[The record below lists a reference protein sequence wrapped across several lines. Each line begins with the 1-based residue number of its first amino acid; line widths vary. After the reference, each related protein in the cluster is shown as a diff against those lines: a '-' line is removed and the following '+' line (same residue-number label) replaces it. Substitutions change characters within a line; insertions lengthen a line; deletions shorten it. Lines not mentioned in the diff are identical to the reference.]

1 MKRLLPILFLLVSL
15 ICVNAQESELQL
27 DTLAGGVSFESQK
40 EFYIFGDVAV
50 IGNNILSK
58 DDKDAFNNPLAN
70 NDDTKM
76 RYVDI
81 DSDTETFSSSQA
93 TLNLPTDFKK
103 IAYAGLYWTATYAY
117 EKGTRK
123 EQKGNYDY
131 RGNGERSTVINQ
143 IKFKLPNQEYQDV
156 EGSVIYDGSENVTH
170 AINSPY
176 VCYAD
181 VTKLLIKAENKTG
194 DYAVANVKATE
205 GYLSGGS
212 AAGWMLY
219 VVYQSPTDN
228 PKYISTYHGFAL
240 VNKEEPLDLTF
251 KNFKSVEKG
260 DVKTSVVLAA
270 IEGDSDLQGDEFAI
284 IKQKD
289 GTFQSLSNGAR
300 FQQNFF
306 NSSIT
311 NNSIKNRDRLPNSEN
326 TLGFDIAK
334 LDIPNYNNTII
345 NNNTSETT
353 LRLKT
358 QSDRFYLYFTAFQTE
373 IAQTYFDDIVQ
384 ENNPNASQS
393 ASVAPEIVRAQPES
407 VPSYDTKEKRKPYRY
422 YKRGLNS
429 KAYKY
434 LKNKKS
440 TAIAGIEGGYY
451 VVAGVFAESA
461 RAGKWTSKLIKKG
474 YDANAFINPK
484 NNWNYVY
491 LLRSDTADEAFK
503 LAEELKTNYRY
514 RDAWVLKANLD

>member
-1 MKRLLPILFLLVSL
+1 MKRLLSLLL
-15 ICVNAQESELQL
+15 CVIGLNLANAQEIKTTDS
-27 DTLAGGVSFESQK
+27 TSIGGAAFKSHN
-40 EFYIFGDVAV
+40 EFYIFGDAVV

-58 DDKDAFNNPLAN
+58 DDKKAFNILQVN

-76 RYVDI
+76 SYVDI
-81 DSDTETFSSSQA
+81 DRDKATFSSSQA
-93 TLNLPTDFKK
+93 TLKLPSDFKK
-103 IAYAGLYWTATYAY
+103 IAYAGLYWSATYAY

-123 EQKGNYDY
+123 EQKGDY
-131 RGNGERSTVINQ
+131 VYTGNGERSLLVNQ

-156 EGSVIYDGSENVTH
+156 VGDIIYDGITSPTH

-181 VTKLLIKAENKTG
+181 VTELLKSSETKSG
-194 DYAVANVKATE
+194 DYVVANIKATE

-212 AAGWMLY
+212 GGGWMLY

-240 VNKEEPLDLTF
+240 VNKEEPVDLTF

-260 DVKTSVVLAA
+260 DVKTSVVVSVL
-270 IEGDSDLQGDEFAI
+270 EGDSDLRGDEFAI
-284 IKQKD
+284 IKQRD
-289 GTFQSLSNGAR
+289 GSFQSLSNGAR

-311 NNSIKNRDRLPNSEN
+311 NNSMKNRDRLPNSEN

-334 LDIPNYNNTII
+334 LDIPNYNNAII
-345 NNNTSETT
+345 NNSTNETT

-358 QSDRFYLYFTAFQTE
+358 ESDRFYLYFTAFQTE
-373 IAQTYFDDIVQ
+373 IEQTYFDDIVQ
-384 ENNPNASQS
+384 DNNSS
-393 ASVAPEIVRAQPES
+393 ASKTANVSPEIVRAQPES
-407 VPSYDTKEKRKPYRY
+407 DPSYNTKEKRKAYKY
-422 YKRGLNS
+422 KKRGLNS
-429 KAYKY
+429 KAFKY

-451 VVAGVFAESA
+451 VISGVFAESA
-461 RAGKWTSKLIKKG
+461 RSEKWMAKLIKKEL
-474 YDANAFINPK
+474 DAKAFINPK
-484 NNWNYVY
+484 NGWNYIY
-491 LLRSDTADEAFK
+491 LLRSDTAEDAFK
-503 LAEELKTNYRY
+503 LTEELKTNYRY
-514 RDAWVLKANLD
+514 RDTWVLKANLD